1 VKRWEYMTVEFQLG
15 GEYEVRHP
23 NGSHQKVQGPHV
35 AWRSGA
41 QSMQDALR
49 DFGWNG
55 WEICGVAPSMQNLSC
70 HIVYFK
76 RELQASAPA

>member
-1 VKRWEYMTVEFQLG
+1 MPLWEYMTVEFVLD
-15 GEYEVRHP
+15 GEYQIRTATG
-23 NGSHQKVQGPHV
+23 GSQKLRGPHV

-49 DFGWNG
+49 DFGLNG
-55 WEICGVAPSMQNLSC
+55 WEICGVAPSTANFAS

-76 RELQASAPA
+76 RQAN